1 MGSFIRYNV
10 FASVALNGSDLPFI
24 RSALAKKWHLR
35 IIIAIIIVQ
44 NGKYIMEYPILLET
58 DDEKIECGEAC
69 DRIESFMVDKGEK
82 LTTDSFV
89 QFMNSIKYSSRK
101 VEQAT
106 LQEVYKELARIGL
119 CLNLNME
126 GEVRY
131 EISQKMV
138 SSMWIIMHVKLMT
151 EYIRAK
157 GQSDLLDYVASWL
170 KIVSEGQ
177 AISFSDVEKYI

>member
-1 MGSFIRYNV
+1 
-10 FASVALNGSDLPFI
+10 
-24 RSALAKKWHLR
+24 
-35 IIIAIIIVQ
+35 
-44 NGKYIMEYPILLET
+44 MEYPILLDT

-69 DRIESFMVDKGEK
+69 DKIETFLAHQGERLTADAFTRFMDGIKFSDKKIEH
-82 LTTDSFV
+82 
-89 QFMNSIKYSSRK
+89 
-101 VEQAT
+101 AT

-119 CLNLNME
+119 CLNINME
-126 GEVRY
+126 GEVKY
-131 EISQKMV
+131 EISRNMM